1 MEKRI
6 NSKNLIIIF
15 YRNPVKGTVKTRL
28 AAGIGDEAALA
39 VYKQLSEMTM
49 KAVRPVASKKNV
61 YYDQHITHDD
71 IWSEG
76 DFEKTVQVGFDLGER
91 MAAAFRHGFEQGCE
105 RILIIGTD
113 CPDLKTNMLE
123 DAFNQLDTYDA
134 VIGPALDGGYYL
146 LGLKRFISEVFQD
159 MVWGSDQVFQQT
171 MIRLKHLGQSVG
183 LLEPLRDIDRP
194 EDIDQWGGF
203 RI

>member
-15 YRNPVKGTVKTRL
+15 YRNPVKGAVKTRL

-61 YYDQHITHDD
+61 YYDQHIIHDD

-91 MAAAFRHGFEQGCE
+91 MAAAFRHGFDERYN

-113 CPDLKTNMLE
+113 CPDLNTELLE

-134 VIGPALDGGYYL
+134 VIGP
-146 LGLKRFISEVFQD
+146 
-159 MVWGSDQVFQQT
+159 
-171 MIRLKHLGQSVG
+171 
-183 LLEPLRDIDRP
+183 
-194 EDIDQWGGF
+194 
-203 RI
+203 

>member
-1 MEKRI
+1 
-6 NSKNLIIIF
+6 
-15 YRNPVKGTVKTRL
+15 
-28 AAGIGDEAALA
+28 
-39 VYKQLSEMTM
+39 
-49 KAVRPVASKKNV
+49 
-61 YYDQHITHDD
+61 
-71 IWSEG
+71 
-76 DFEKTVQVGFDLGER
+76 R
-91 MAAAFRHGFEQGCE
+91 MAAAFRHGFEQGYE

-134 VIGPALDGGYYL
+134 VIGPAMDGGYYL

>member
-61 YYDQHITHDD
+61 YYDQHIIHDD

-91 MAAAFRHGFEQGCE
+91 MAAAFRYGFEQGCE

-134 VIGPALDGGYYL
+134 VIGPAMDGGYYL

-171 MIRLKHLGQSVG
+171 MIRLKQLGQSVG
-183 LLEPLRDIDRP
+183 LLESLRDIDRP